1 MILTNS
7 TLSSIPTYTM
17 GVYKLGE
24 EVHQKMD
31 SIRSQFFWSGTG
43 DKFRYH
49 MVKWEQMCLPKDFG
63 GLGIINTRIFNDTL
77 LLKWV
82 WGLLRDKEGDLC
94 CQLLKAKY
102 YKNKP
107 FTKSKVGIGSKFW
120 KGIQKIRHKINFGLK
135 KVVLNGESTLF

>member
-1 MILTNS
+1 
-7 TLSSIPTYTM
+7 
-17 GVYKLGE
+17 
-24 EVHQKMD
+24 MD
-31 SIRSQFFWSGTG
+31 SIRSQFFWSGAG

-63 GLGIINTRIFNDTL
+63 GLGIINARIFNDTL

-107 FTKSKVGIGSKFW
+107 FTTSKVGIGSQFW

-135 KVVLNGESTLF
+135 KVVLNGESTLFWADV

>member
-1 MILTNS
+1 
-7 TLSSIPTYTM
+7 
-17 GVYKLGE
+17 
-24 EVHQKMD
+24 
-31 SIRSQFFWSGTG
+31 
-43 DKFRYH
+43 
-49 MVKWEQMCLPKDFG
+49 MCLPKDFG

-107 FTKSKVGIGSKFW
+107 FTKSKVGIGSQFW

>member
-31 SIRSQFFWSGTG
+31 SIRSQFFWSGAG

-63 GLGIINTRIFNDTL
+63 GLGIINTRILNDTL

-82 WGLLRDKEGDLC
+82 WRLLRDKEGDL
-94 CQLLKAKY
+94 
-102 YKNKP
+102 
-107 FTKSKVGIGSKFW
+107 
-120 KGIQKIRHKINFGLK
+120 
-135 KVVLNGESTLF
+135 